1 MADLENGNG
10 SETPLDEPSRK
21 VQLIEVAVFLFLIVP
36 SMAVSFFAVG
46 QADLRFMQVAISS
59 ILNDLA
65 LLSLVLY
72 FIWRNRES
80 IRQVGWNFD
89 YLRGHSAVDPDR
101 VARLWRQPDR
111 KCSASSRLFCA
122 IETAGFLPSKRP
134 HEVDRRLPHRNRC
147 GSRGRDYF
155 SRLSDS
161 SLQGSHGS
169 NQRGCAFVIV
179 RFLLGTWI

>member
-1 MADLENGNG
+1 MADLENSNG

-46 QADLRFMQVAISS
+46 EADLRFMQVAISS

-80 IRQVGWNFD
+80 IRQVG
-89 YLRGHSAVDPDR
+89 
-101 VARLWRQPDR
+101 
-111 KCSASSRLFCA
+111 
-122 IETAGFLPSKRP
+122 
-134 HEVDRRLPHRNRC
+134 
-147 GSRGRDYF
+147 
-155 SRLSDS
+155 
-161 SLQGSHGS
+161 
-169 NQRGCAFVIV
+169 
-179 RFLLGTWI
+179 